1 MMTVHIERTDTFGG
15 EANYSWVER
24 HSVTMPDSASDLAII
39 RKAKELC
46 GYSGLRGR
54 VYNYGDM
61 IEFRPYR
68 LCQVMFVTFETEA
81 EEE

>member
-1 MMTVHIERTDTFGG
+1 MMMIVNIERTDTFGG
-15 EANYSWVER
+15 EPNYSWVER
-24 HSVTMPDSASDLAII
+24 HSVTMPDNSSDLAIM

-54 VYNYGDM
+54 VYTYGDM

-68 LCQVMFVTFETEA
+68 VCQVMFITFES
-81 EEE
+81 EETA

>member
-1 MMTVHIERTDTFGG
+1 MMIVNIERTDTFGG

-68 LCQVMFVTFETEA
+68 LCQVMFVTFDM
-81 EEE
+81 EEEE

>member
-1 MMTVHIERTDTFGG
+1 MMTVHIEKTDTFGG